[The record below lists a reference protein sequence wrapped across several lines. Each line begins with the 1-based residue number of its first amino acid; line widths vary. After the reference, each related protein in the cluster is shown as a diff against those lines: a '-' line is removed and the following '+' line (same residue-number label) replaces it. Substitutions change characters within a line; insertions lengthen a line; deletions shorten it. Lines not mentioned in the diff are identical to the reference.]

1 MALTGTVGGGVQGSS
16 FSFALTFTHKDQ
28 EPIWRCR
35 SDQLHWLLKTVIEFS
50 LAGDIED
57 GKMEERLNCGLPLAS
72 CMDTKGQKVMERR
85 NLVSLANK
93 EVFRTMSR

>member
-1 MALTGTVGGGVQGSS
+1 M
-16 FSFALTFTHKDQ
+16 
-28 EPIWRCR
+28 
-35 SDQLHWLLKTVIEFS
+35 LKT
-50 LAGDIED
+50 
-57 GKMEERLNCGLPLAS
+57 ERLNCGLPLAS